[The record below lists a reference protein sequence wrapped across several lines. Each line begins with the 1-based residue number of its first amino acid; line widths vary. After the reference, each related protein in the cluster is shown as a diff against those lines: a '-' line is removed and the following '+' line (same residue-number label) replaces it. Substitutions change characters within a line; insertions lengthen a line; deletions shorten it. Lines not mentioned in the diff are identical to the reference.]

1 MQVELGVLSS
11 KGLSFC
17 RHREGRQQNRPGAGR
32 NRLKV
37 LLSCYGGLEE
47 ARRWPPPDLPG
58 AGTADFPGRIDSER
72 GAAYH
77 NGSRC
82 VRKPPAMVVQ
92 RRFPLKGH
100 NSFGLD
106 VRASAFVQVRSL
118 EDLVAAVDLAMGS
131 YPKFAVLGG
140 GSNVLFTGDFDGL
153 VIQMG
158 LRGVRIVR
166 QDESSVWIGAAAGE
180 NWSELVRFCVERN
193 WWGVENLSLIPG
205 TVGGAP
211 VQNVGAYG
219 VELKDVLHCVQGL
232 DLQNG
237 SIRTLSRDECEFGYR
252 TSVFKEKLCRK
263 FVVTS
268 LVLQL
273 SKEPKARIQYEG
285 LAREL
290 GPLKFERISARDVAE
305 AVCRL
310 RRSKLPDPKEI
321 GNAGSFFRN
330 PEIPEA
336 DFEDLRSRHPGM
348 PGFPAGS
355 GRIRVPAGWLIEQCG
370 WKGRRMGN
378 AGVYEKHAL
387 VIVNLGGA
395 TGREILSLAH
405 EVRASVL
412 DRFGIR
418 LEPEVRIL

>member
-1 MQVELGVLSS
+1 
-11 KGLSFC
+11 
-17 RHREGRQQNRPGAGR
+17 
-32 NRLKV
+32 
-37 LLSCYGGLEE
+37 
-47 ARRWPPPDLPG
+47 
-58 AGTADFPGRIDSER
+58 
-72 GAAYH
+72 
-77 NGSRC
+77 
-82 VRKPPAMVVQ
+82 MVVQ
-92 RRFPLKGH
+92 RNFPLKHH

-118 EDLVAAVDLAMGS
+118 EDLQAAVDLAMGS

-158 LRGVRIVR
+158 LRGIRIVR
-166 QDESSVWIGAAAGE
+166 QDEKSVWIEAAAGE
-180 NWSELVRFCVERN
+180 SWTEFVRLCVERN
-193 WWGVENLSLIPG
+193 WWGLENLSLIPG

-219 VELKDVLHCVQGL
+219 AELKDVLYAVQGL
-232 DLQNG
+232 DLA
-237 SIRTLSRDECEFGYR
+237 SRTLRVLRREECEFGYR
-252 TSVFKEKLCRK
+252 TSIFKEKLCQK
-263 FVVTS
+263 FLVTS
-268 LVLQL
+268 VFLQL
-273 SKEPKARIQYEG
+273 SKERKLRIHYEG

-290 GPLKFERISARDVAE
+290 ESLMPERISVRDVAE

-310 RRSKLPDPKEI
+310 RRSKLPDPGEI

-330 PEIPEA
+330 PEISEA
-336 DFEDLRSRHPGM
+336 DFERLRSRHPGM
-348 PGFPAGS
+348 PGFPADS

-370 WKGRRMGN
+370 WKGRRVGN

-395 TGREILSLAH
+395 TGREILSLAL
-405 EVRASVL
+405 EVRASVE

>member
-1 MQVELGVLSS
+1 
-11 KGLSFC
+11 
-17 RHREGRQQNRPGAGR
+17 
-32 NRLKV
+32 
-37 LLSCYGGLEE
+37 
-47 ARRWPPPDLPG
+47 
-58 AGTADFPGRIDSER
+58 
-72 GAAYH
+72 
-77 NGSRC
+77 
-82 VRKPPAMVVQ
+82 MVVQ
-92 RRFPLKGH
+92 RRFPLKDH

-106 VRASAFVQVRSL
+106 VRAKAFVRVRSL
-118 EDLVAAVDLAMGS
+118 EDLLAAVDLAMGS

-158 LRGVRIVR
+158 LKGVRIVR
-166 QDESSVWIGAAAGE
+166 QDERSVWIEAAAGE
-180 NWSELVRFCVERN
+180 DWAELVRLCVERG
-193 WWGVENLSLIPG
+193 WWGLENLSCIPG

-211 VQNVGAYG
+211 VQNLGAYG
-219 VELKDVLHCVQGL
+219 AELKDVLYAVEGL
-232 DLQNG
+232 DLRSG
-237 SIRTLSRDECEFGYR
+237 TLRVLAPEECEFGYR
-252 TSVFKEKLCRK
+252 TSIFKEKLCQK

-268 LVLQL
+268 VSLQV
-273 SKEPKARIQYEG
+273 SKEPKVRTQYEG

-290 GPLKFERISARDVAE
+290 EGLPSERISARDVAE
-305 AVCRL
+305 AVGRL
-310 RRSKLPDPKEI
+310 RRAKLPDPKEL

-336 DFEDLRSRHPGM
+336 DFEELRSRHPAM
-348 PGFPAGS
+348 PGFPAGP

-395 TGREILSLAH
+395 TGKEILSLAH

>member
-1 MQVELGVLSS
+1 MACVQIT
-11 KGLSFC
+11 
-17 RHREGRQQNRPGAGR
+17 
-32 NRLKV
+32 
-37 LLSCYGGLEE
+37 
-47 ARRWPPPDLPG
+47 DLQER
-58 AGTADFPGRIDSER
+58 RIDSER

-77 NGSRC
+77 DGSRC
-82 VRKPPAMVVQ
+82 PRKPPAMVVQ
-92 RRFPLKGH
+92 RRFPLKDH

-106 VRASAFVQVRSL
+106 VRASAFVQVRSF
-118 EDLVAAVDLAMGS
+118 EDLLAAVDLAIGS

-166 QDESSVWIGAAAGE
+166 QDERSVWIEACAGE
-180 NWSELVRFCVERN
+180 DWADLVRLCVDRG
-193 WWGVENLSLIPG
+193 WWGLENLSLIPG

-211 VQNVGAYG
+211 VQNLGAYG
-219 VELKDVLHCVQGL
+219 AELKDVLSAVKGL
-232 DLQNG
+232 DLRSG
-237 SIRTLSRDECEFGYR
+237 SLRVLARDECEFGYR
-252 TSVFKEKLCRK
+252 TSIFKEKLFQK

-268 LVLQL
+268 VLLQV
-273 SKEPKARIQYEG
+273 SKEPKVRTQYEG
-285 LAREL
+285 LAKEL
-290 GPLKFERISARDVAE
+290 GGLPSEKISVRDVAE

-310 RRSKLPDPKEI
+310 RRAKLPDPKEI

-336 DFEDLRSRHPGM
+336 AFEELRSRYPAV
-348 PGFPAGS
+348 PGFPVGS

-370 WKGRRMGN
+370 WKGRRLGN
-378 AGVYEKHAL
+378 AGIYEKHAL

-395 TGREILSLAH
+395 TGKEILSLAH
-405 EVRASVL
+405 EVRASVQ

-418 LEPEVRIL
+418 LEPEVRIV